1 MAFSLPH
8 MLDQGTVGL
17 QFSYNLKRFSKY
29 LCIQISYFVR
39 NDSWTRRIECVKL
52 IFNLDRK
59 KRKAKRKKDSFDLA
73 NGVPQTIQ
81 FTCDKLSPLLSRSV
95 PYNKFE
101 YINIEKIA
109 LK

>member
-1 MAFSLPH
+1 MTHGLNVSYVNWIIC
-8 MLDQGTVGL
+8 GTPVE
-17 QFSYNLKRFSKY
+17 KIK
-29 LCIQISYFVR
+29 
-39 NDSWTRRIECVKL
+39 RIECVKL